1 MQHYYGGNEILI
13 FLIEVVL
20 AGPPSPL
27 TKYLKDCFKS
37 SRIPGSFGQVI
48 HLPIP
53 DKLVGFHQLLLEPFH
68 INIDENL
75 CMYVPPYQSLLH
87 IAIRSLHTIPNSIV
101 HTQTYPYHSSAL
113 HTPFTPLRHFQTQLG
128 WWQEL
133 YWATPKIL
141 YYYMDCQIFLCFCA
155 KTWH

>member
-68 INIDENL
+68 INIDEKL
-75 CMYVPPYQSLLH
+75 CTMYPLTSPYYTQQFGVSILFQIVQYIHRHTRTTLQLFTPHLLH
-87 IAIRSLHTIPNSIV
+87 SVTFRHSWGGGRNCIGQPQKYYTI
-101 HTQTYPYHSSAL
+101 
-113 HTPFTPLRHFQTQLG
+113 
-128 WWQEL
+128 
-133 YWATPKIL
+133 
-141 YYYMDCQIFLCFCA
+141 YMDCQIFLCFCA